1 MKDDNKPMF
10 INGVRV
16 VPVSEPGTVGP
27 CLGCGEE
34 KVRDG
39 ALVCADCRAVEAEL
53 LGNAESHLESLGF
66 VREEVELTNYG
77 FTSVCQG
84 CGRVESLTTEWLCRS
99 CSEGPPA
106 ANDEK

>member
-1 MKDDNKPMF
+1 MKDDKPMF

-16 VPVSEPGTVGP
+16 VPVNEPGTFGP

-39 ALVCADCRAVEAEL
+39 ALVCVDCRAVEAEL
-53 LGNAESHLESLGF
+53 LGNVESHLESMGF
-66 VREEVELTNYG
+66 VREEVELTDYG

-84 CGRVESLTTEWLCRS
+84 CGKVELLTTEWLCRT

-106 ANDEK
+106 ANDD